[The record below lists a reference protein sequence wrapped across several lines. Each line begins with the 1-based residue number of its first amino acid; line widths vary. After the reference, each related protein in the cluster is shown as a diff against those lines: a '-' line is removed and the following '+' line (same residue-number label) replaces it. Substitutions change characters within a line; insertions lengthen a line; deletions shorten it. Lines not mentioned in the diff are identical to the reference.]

1 MSVWFS
7 ERGARLAR
15 REEGAARRAVTDEA
29 TPPGG
34 MPRPKT

>member
-34 MPRPKT
+34 MPRSKT